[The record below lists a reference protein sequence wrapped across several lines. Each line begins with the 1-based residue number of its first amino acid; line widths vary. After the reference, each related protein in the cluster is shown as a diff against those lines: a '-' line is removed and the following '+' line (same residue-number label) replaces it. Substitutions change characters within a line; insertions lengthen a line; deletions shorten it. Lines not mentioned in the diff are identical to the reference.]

1 MSSID
6 SFNASNG
13 FTPGAKKANPVAACA
28 PRETKP
34 NQRLGELAVG
44 VGTHVAYVF
53 SERTDQEEQE
63 MQVMKLGS
71 LAVSLVAA
79 QLLWSAPAQATLIND
94 FRVINATLTPY
105 SPSYTSTSS
114 VNNPSG
120 TSFDLTDDGV
130 PAIATVNWA
139 SVTFSL
145 LDYDGRKDSV
155 YAFLGGDML
164 YGQSNPIGISAFGGL
179 VNGTVVGL
187 LNVTG
192 TLDYTL
198 NLFGGSSV
206 TVLNGSLV
214 ADVTSVPEPGTFT
227 LMGAGL
233 LAAWL
238 GARRRT
244 RKQ

>member
-1 MSSID
+1 MKITRISSL
-6 SFNASNG
+6 
-13 FTPGAKKANPVAACA
+13 V
-28 PRETKP
+28 
-34 NQRLGELAVG
+34 
-44 VGTHVAYVF
+44 
-53 SERTDQEEQE
+53 
-63 MQVMKLGS
+63 
-71 LAVSLVAA
+71 VSLVAV
-79 QLLWSAPAQATLIND
+79 QLLWSAPVQASLIND
-94 FRVINATLTPY
+94 FRVINATLTPT
-105 SPSYTSTSS
+105 SPTYVSS
-114 VNNPSG
+114 PLLG

-145 LDYDGRKDSV
+145 LDYDGRSDSV

-192 TLDYTL
+192 TLDYSL
-198 NLFGGSSV
+198 NLFGASSV
-206 TVLNGSLV
+206 TILNGALV

>member
-1 MSSID
+1 MNVSSGKEKMKITRIC
-6 SFNASNG
+6 S
-13 FTPGAKKANPVAACA
+13 
-28 PRETKP
+28 
-34 NQRLGELAVG
+34 LGISV
-44 VGTHVAYVF
+44 
-53 SERTDQEEQE
+53 
-63 MQVMKLGS
+63 
-71 LAVSLVAA
+71 VAA
-79 QLLWSAPAQATLIND
+79 QLLWTAPAQASLIND
-94 FRVINATLTPY
+94 FRAINTTLTPA
-105 SPSYTSTSS
+105 SPTYNSS
-114 VNNPSG
+114 ALAG

-130 PAIATVNWA
+130 PTTATVNWA

-145 LDYDGRKDSV
+145 LDYDGRTDSV
-155 YAFLGGDML
+155 SALLGGDML

-192 TLDYTL
+192 TLDYSL

-206 TVLNGSLV
+206 TILNGALV

-238 GARRRT
+238 GARRRA